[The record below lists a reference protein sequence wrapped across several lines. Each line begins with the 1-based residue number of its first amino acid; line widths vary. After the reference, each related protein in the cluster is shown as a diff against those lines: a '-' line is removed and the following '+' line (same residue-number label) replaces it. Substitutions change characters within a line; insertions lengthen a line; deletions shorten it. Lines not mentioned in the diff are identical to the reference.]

1 MPDDPK
7 KIIVDD
13 DWKAQARKE
22 KADFAKKEDQQRT
35 NLPEPSFEELLNI
48 LVMQAMAALGM
59 LSGPGGQRMPPDL
72 GAAKHFID
80 MLQLLEDKTKGNLT
94 PEEQALLDQV
104 LYQTRML
111 FVQLA
116 GGGGGAIPDLG
127 APPAPPQA

>member
-22 KADFAKKEDQQRT
+22 KADFAKKEGEQRP

-59 LSGPGGQRMPPDL
+59 LTAPGGQRMPPDL

-94 PEEQALLDQV
+94 SEEQALLDQV

-116 GGGGGAIPDLG
+116 GGGGTAMPDLG
-127 APPAPPQA
+127 GPAVPPS